1 MRYFITSDIHSNL
14 EALQAVMKDMGNS
27 FQFNKS
33 QDNFVCLGDIVGY
46 AADPE
51 DCMNLI
57 YKNAN
62 IILPGN
68 HDQGTHWTITGENKD
83 FVERHFN
90 YHAIAG
96 LNYSAKHLS
105 PKNRARLAELLEKD
119 KFVYE
124 TENLIFTHS
133 QPLYPKDMSIYI
145 EEMSGAKQYF
155 FAAPEFDGKIA
166 FVGHRHI
173 PQIYLCRSDEIEFK
187 PDVYEGGEVSSILSG
202 GEPQGKVEPWL
213 CSFQKNANKPFDR
226 SWNLSSARMALIQVP
241 SVGQPRD
248 NCAYTGYA
256 LYDSSKKELIMRR
269 LPYDIDSTQAKIRKA
284 GLPRSLADR
293 LPLGR

>member
-14 EALQAVMKDMGNS
+14 ETLQAVLKDMRTA

-33 QDNFVCLGDIVGY
+33 QDSFVCLGDIIGY
-46 AADPE
+46 AANPNE
-51 DCMNLI
+51 CMNLI
-57 YKNAN
+57 YRNAN

-90 YHAIAG
+90 DRAIAG

-105 PKNRARLAELLEKD
+105 PKNKKRLAELLEKD
-119 KFVYE
+119 KFVHE
-124 TENLIFTHS
+124 AENLIFTHS
-133 QPLYPKDMSIYI
+133 QPRFPKDMSIYI
-145 EEMSGAKQYF
+145 ENMFGAKSYF
-155 FAAPEFDGKIA
+155 FDVPEFDGKIA
-166 FVGHRHI
+166 FIGHRHI
-173 PQIYLCRSDEIEFK
+173 PQIYWCRPDESEFE
-187 PDVYEGGEVSSILSG
+187 PDVYEGGKVSSILYG
-202 GEPQGKVEPWL
+202 RDPQGQVKPWL
-213 CSFQKNANKPFDR
+213 CSLQKNADKPFDN
-226 SWNLSSARMALIQVP
+226 SWNLDSVKMALIQVP

-256 LYDSSKKELIMRR
+256 IYDSSKKELTMRR
-269 LPYDIDSTQAKIRKA
+269 LPYDIARAQTKIRKA
-284 GLPRSLADR
+284 GLPQDLADR